1 MATSIPGSFL
11 LREDEDINDL
21 NLSRIQKESE
31 VEGVKCFAKAN
42 KKVGRKR

>member
-1 MATSIPGSFL
+1 MATSVPGSFL

-31 VEGVKCFAKAN
+31 VKGMKCFAKGN